1 MGDTARLLATYSGCS
16 FIMKLLAALV
26 VAMLVGV
33 VLSET
38 ALPDVDA
45 PSAESQ
51 FLEED
56 VEDIHQDDVSQSE
69 AVVAEEKAQVQEEMK
84 SLIDSGSSMMK
95 KWNAKAHK
103 DSAEA
108 QPVAE
113 DLEEVDEPV
122 EAADLD
128 PRSAHQSQDKVE
140 DDYAAIFHHSHSKK
154 PAAKKIHYRPE
165 GRDEADMGE
174 VETSGKSASKFIKK
188 VEEEEPSPK
197 APYRNKSKRVQA
209 QKAELEEEAEALKK
223 QNMVMLRES
232 KAAKQK
238 RRKQRTAE
246 GLREAAKLL
255 GKKVTGRYLNKPED
269 KEAQKWLGHTAFVR
283 TMPKSW
289 TKRPKKLSERQQK
302 KKMHKNI
309 NWVKKALNMPPDE
322 TDMEAASG
330 HKPDHQAEK
339 WMGMIP
345 SHNAKSPADHH
356 KKKLV
361 QVMDEE
367 EVQDPRGHHHQQP
380 PSPQIFI
387 GQEQMQRSNSG
398 TMRPPAL
405 RMMTEEEREKEEI
418 MAEQARA
425 KKHAK
430 KEAREIKDSREH
442 RNLERNPVMRNAKPL
457 PLPHVKP
464 SLPKVHLP
472 NAEEE
477 AAMDSAARKAI
488 RAQSRYRRKVKRH
501 ADAKR
506 RAVLAQK
513 QPVKKH
519 KKLTAD
525 EYKRQLHNRVVNN
538 PVFKHARLYGLLKT
552 KKTKKHKNADAG
564 AFDSEH
570 KGVLSLAGLNTA
582 RKNGYKHVSLDFGLD
597 NN

>member
-103 DSAEA
+103 DSAET

-140 DDYAAIFHHSHSKK
+140 DDYAAIFHHSQSKK
-154 PAAKKIHYRPE
+154 AASAKKIHYRPE

-174 VETSGKSASKFIKK
+174 VETSGKSASKAI
-188 VEEEEPSPK
+188 
-197 APYRNKSKRVQA
+197 
-209 QKAELEEEAEALKK
+209 KK

-367 EVQDPRGHHHQQP
+367 EVQDHGVTITSNRRHPRF
-380 PSPQIFI
+380 S
-387 GQEQMQRSNSG
+387 S
-398 TMRPPAL
+398 
-405 RMMTEEEREKEEI
+405 
-418 MAEQARA
+418 
-425 KKHAK
+425 
-430 KEAREIKDSREH
+430 D
-442 RNLERNPVMRNAKPL
+442 
-457 PLPHVKP
+457 
-464 SLPKVHLP
+464 
-472 NAEEE
+472 
-477 AAMDSAARKAI
+477 
-488 RAQSRYRRKVKRH
+488 
-501 ADAKR
+501 
-506 RAVLAQK
+506 
-513 QPVKKH
+513 
-519 KKLTAD
+519 
-525 EYKRQLHNRVVNN
+525 
-538 PVFKHARLYGLLKT
+538 
-552 KKTKKHKNADAG
+552 
-564 AFDSEH
+564 
-570 KGVLSLAGLNTA
+570 
-582 RKNGYKHVSLDFGLD
+582 
-597 NN
+597 

>member
-1 MGDTARLLATYSGCS
+1 
-16 FIMKLLAALV
+16 
-26 VAMLVGV
+26 
-33 VLSET
+33 
-38 ALPDVDA
+38 
-45 PSAESQ
+45 
-51 FLEED
+51 
-56 VEDIHQDDVSQSE
+56 
-69 AVVAEEKAQVQEEMK
+69 MK

-108 QPVAE
+108 QPV
-113 DLEEVDEPV
+113 
-122 EAADLD
+122 AADLD

-154 PAAKKIHYRPE
+154 PASAKKIHYRPE

-322 TDMEAASG
+322 TDMEAAS
-330 HKPDHQAEK
+330 
-339 WMGMIP
+339 
-345 SHNAKSPADHH
+345 
-356 KKKLV
+356 
-361 QVMDEE
+361 
-367 EVQDPRGHHHQQP
+367 
-380 PSPQIFI
+380 
-387 GQEQMQRSNSG
+387 
-398 TMRPPAL
+398 
-405 RMMTEEEREKEEI
+405 
-418 MAEQARA
+418 
-425 KKHAK
+425 
-430 KEAREIKDSREH
+430 
-442 RNLERNPVMRNAKPL
+442 
-457 PLPHVKP
+457 
-464 SLPKVHLP
+464 
-472 NAEEE
+472 
-477 AAMDSAARKAI
+477 
-488 RAQSRYRRKVKRH
+488 
-501 ADAKR
+501 
-506 RAVLAQK
+506 
-513 QPVKKH
+513 
-519 KKLTAD
+519 
-525 EYKRQLHNRVVNN
+525 
-538 PVFKHARLYGLLKT
+538 
-552 KKTKKHKNADAG
+552 
-564 AFDSEH
+564 
-570 KGVLSLAGLNTA
+570 
-582 RKNGYKHVSLDFGLD
+582 
-597 NN
+597 

>member
-16 FIMKLLAALV
+16 FIMKLCAALV
-26 VAMLVGV
+26 VAMPVGV

-69 AVVAEEKAQVQEEMK
+69 AVVAVEKAQVQEEMK

-95 KWNAKAHK
+95 WSAKAHK

-122 EAADLD
+122 EATDLD

-154 PAAKKIHYRPE
+154 PASAKIHYRPE

-188 VEEEEPSPK
+188 V
-197 APYRNKSKRVQA
+197 
-209 QKAELEEEAEALKK
+209 EEEAEALKK

-283 TMPKSW
+283 TMPKS
-289 TKRPKKLSERQQK
+289 
-302 KKMHKNI
+302 
-309 NWVKKALNMPPDE
+309 
-322 TDMEAASG
+322 
-330 HKPDHQAEK
+330 
-339 WMGMIP
+339 
-345 SHNAKSPADHH
+345 
-356 KKKLV
+356 
-361 QVMDEE
+361 
-367 EVQDPRGHHHQQP
+367 
-380 PSPQIFI
+380 
-387 GQEQMQRSNSG
+387 
-398 TMRPPAL
+398 
-405 RMMTEEEREKEEI
+405 
-418 MAEQARA
+418 
-425 KKHAK
+425 
-430 KEAREIKDSREH
+430 
-442 RNLERNPVMRNAKPL
+442 
-457 PLPHVKP
+457 
-464 SLPKVHLP
+464 
-472 NAEEE
+472 
-477 AAMDSAARKAI
+477 
-488 RAQSRYRRKVKRH
+488 
-501 ADAKR
+501 
-506 RAVLAQK
+506 
-513 QPVKKH
+513 
-519 KKLTAD
+519 
-525 EYKRQLHNRVVNN
+525 
-538 PVFKHARLYGLLKT
+538 
-552 KKTKKHKNADAG
+552 
-564 AFDSEH
+564 
-570 KGVLSLAGLNTA
+570 
-582 RKNGYKHVSLDFGLD
+582 
-597 NN
+597 

>member
-95 KWNAKAHK
+95 KWKANK

-345 SHNAKSPADHH
+345 SHNTKSPADHH

-398 TMRPPAL
+398 TMRPQ
-405 RMMTEEEREKEEI
+405 R
-418 MAEQARA
+418 
-425 KKHAK
+425 
-430 KEAREIKDSREH
+430 S
-442 RNLERNPVMRNAKPL
+442 V
-457 PLPHVKP
+457 
-464 SLPKVHLP
+464 
-472 NAEEE
+472 
-477 AAMDSAARKAI
+477 
-488 RAQSRYRRKVKRH
+488 
-501 ADAKR
+501 
-506 RAVLAQK
+506 
-513 QPVKKH
+513 
-519 KKLTAD
+519 
-525 EYKRQLHNRVVNN
+525 
-538 PVFKHARLYGLLKT
+538 
-552 KKTKKHKNADAG
+552 
-564 AFDSEH
+564 
-570 KGVLSLAGLNTA
+570 
-582 RKNGYKHVSLDFGLD
+582 
-597 NN
+597 